1 MTTDDAGLYRLLAW
15 LSPGFPVGAYSFSHG
30 LEFAIEDGLIHDPDT
45 LADWLATVLDHG
57 TGHHDATLF
66 GAAHRAVT
74 DDDPAAL
81 RDVAAWAA
89 AMRPTGELALENT
102 AQGQAFVTTVHDT
115 WPETALWLDRLADP
129 PPVYPVA
136 VAVAAAA
143 TGVPLSPAL
152 VAYLHA
158 FIANLVSAGVRL
170 VPLGQTAGQR
180 ILAAFAQPVLDAAT
194 ATIAQ
199 PADTWRDRLGTAT
212 PMVDWAS
219 LKHETQY
226 TRLFRS

>member
-1 MTTDDAGLYRLLAW
+1 MTTAAALYRLLAW

-30 LEFAIEDGLIHDPDT
+30 LEFAIEDGLIHDADT
-45 LADWLATVLDHG
+45 LADWLATVLAHG
-57 TGHHDATLF
+57 TSHHDATLF
-66 GAAHRAVT
+66 CAAHRAVT
-74 DDDPAAL
+74 SDDPAAL
-81 RDVAAWAA
+81 QQVTAWAA
-89 AMRPTGELALENT
+89 AMRPTAELALENT
-102 AQGQAFVTTVHDT
+102 AQGDAFIKTVRDT
-115 WPETALWLDRLADP
+115 WPETAPWLDRLGDRPA
-129 PPVYPVA
+129 VYPVA

-143 TGVPLSPAL
+143 AGIALTPAL

-180 ILAAFAQPVLDAAT
+180 IVAAFAQPVLDAAAT
-194 ATIAQ
+194 AIDQ
-199 PADTWRDRLGTAT
+199 PAATWPDRLGTAT